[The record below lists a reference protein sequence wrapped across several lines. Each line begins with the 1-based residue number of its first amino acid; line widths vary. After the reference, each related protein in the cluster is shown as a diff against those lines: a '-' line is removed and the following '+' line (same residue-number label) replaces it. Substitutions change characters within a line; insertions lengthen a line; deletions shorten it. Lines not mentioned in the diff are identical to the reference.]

1 MSLVK
6 EIVAKVTMLPTER
19 QQEVLDF
26 VEFIAQK
33 NGDDKNGQ
41 SEVEKKPFR
50 SVFGILQNPLENF
63 EADLAEVRR
72 EMWRDFP
79 REMPK

>member
-26 VEFIAQK
+26 VEFMAQK
-33 NGDDKNGQ
+33 NGHDKSGQ
-41 SEVEKKPFR
+41 NEVEKKPFR

-63 EADLAEVRR
+63 EEDLAEVRR
-72 EMWRDFP
+72 EMWRNFP
-79 REMPK
+79 REIPK